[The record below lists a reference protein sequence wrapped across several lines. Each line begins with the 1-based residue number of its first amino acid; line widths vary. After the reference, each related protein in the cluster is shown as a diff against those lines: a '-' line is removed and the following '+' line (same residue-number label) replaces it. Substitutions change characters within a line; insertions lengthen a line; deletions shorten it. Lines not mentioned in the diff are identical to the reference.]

1 MNTLRLKQFFSV
13 LFFIERYFQYPQEVF
28 WVSIMPA
35 GKTGRET
42 GVKPVGKVN
51 LKFHI
56 EKRIL
61 FIAAMLLCPHACA
74 VKAGI
79 RSKYYDE

>member
-42 GVKPVGKVN
+42 GWEVN

>member
-1 MNTLRLKQFFSV
+1 MNTLRSKQFFSV

-42 GVKPVGKVN
+42 GRETGWESQLEVS
-51 LKFHI
+51 H
-56 EKRIL
+56 
-61 FIAAMLLCPHACA
+61 
-74 VKAGI
+74 
-79 RSKYYDE
+79 

>member
-1 MNTLRLKQFFSV
+1 MNTLRSKQFFSV

-28 WVSIMPA
+28 GFQSCLP
-35 GKTGRET
+35 GKPV
-42 GVKPVGKVN
+42 VKPVGKVN

>member
-42 GVKPVGKVN
+42 GWESQLEVS
-51 LKFHI
+51 H
-56 EKRIL
+56 
-61 FIAAMLLCPHACA
+61 
-74 VKAGI
+74 
-79 RSKYYDE
+79 